1 MSPKRFAWES
11 GRHPFEVLLHLWSVS
26 NGAVLLVGAIHR
38 PNSIAASVPHWVQ
51 TGWPGLLLAGG
62 ITGLIAAW
70 LQGRVGHVEQ
80 GLRIEGAALCF
91 LAGGAVIYTAAIFA
105 TAGLDGFSAG
115 SFIGSYAAA
124 GLIRLWHIWR
134 DLRQVEALVRR

>member
-11 GRHPFEVLLHLWSVS
+11 GRHPYEVLLHLWAVA
-26 NGAVLLVGAIHR
+26 NGTVLLAGAVHR
-38 PNSIAASVPHWVQ
+38 PNSIAESLPHWVQ
-51 TGWPGLLLAGG
+51 TAWPGLLLAGG
-62 ITGLIAAW
+62 VTGLIAAG

-80 GLRIEGAALCF
+80 GLRVEAAALSF
-91 LAGGAVIYTAAIFA
+91 LVGGAVIYTAAIFA
-105 TAGLDGFSAG
+105 AAGLAGFSAG

-134 DLRQVEALVRR
+134 DIHGPTP